1 MSPVIP
7 PDERPL
13 LVCRVDCPPPLQ
25 KELDDWTPWHFDDFG
40 RHYAVL
46 GASSY
51 KIIRDFDPENGLPAA
66 FNASQA
72 TRFIPYVVTSIPD
85 MHAWIGSEVVTGG
98 LDEPTL
104 ERESKYP
111 TLEQEPFNGTMMTIS
126 KVVGAVGRDQI
137 GSGGCV
143 VERFEVGPEHTEE
156 FDEWLDGV
164 HLASYAALDGWVRI
178 RTCRADRTADYAF
191 PWNRYLGKGNRMIWC
206 ELQGDVDP
214 KELVRSPE
222 YNEILQS
229 SLRWDAVLP
238 YITREACEEF
248 IVRDL
253 SHIPSAV

>member
-1 MSPVIP
+1 MLP

-25 KELDDWTPWHFDDFG
+25 EELDGWTPWHFDDFG

-51 KIIRDFDPENGLPAA
+51 KIIRDFDPETGLPAA

-72 TRFIPYVVTSIPD
+72 TRFIPYVATSIPD

-111 TLEQEPFNGTMMTIS
+111 SLEEEPFNGTMMTIS
-126 KVVGAVGRDQI
+126 KVVGALGRDQA

-143 VERFEVGPEHTEE
+143 VERFEVGPEHEAE
-156 FDEWLDGV
+156 FDEWLEGSPPIQLRRVGRMGQDSHLPGRSDRRLYLSLEPLPGQGQPDG
-164 HLASYAALDGWVRI
+164 
-178 RTCRADRTADYAF
+178 
-191 PWNRYLGKGNRMIWC
+191 
-206 ELQGDVDP
+206 
-214 KELVRSPE
+214 LVRVTG
-222 YNEILQS
+222 
-229 SLRWDAVLP
+229 R
-238 YITREACEEF
+238 C
-248 IVRDL
+248 
-253 SHIPSAV
+253 